1 MVRVRIV
8 SKSKNGPIL
17 AVGPMKQEMSWDEFN
32 SDWTIDTKDKLY
44 AIMKP
49 ETEEKAQKVH
59 EVVNDAVLAMML
71 GRNDKNFLTSASMMG
86 SALERFQQLEP
97 NGSPAD
103 FLKLVQIALN
113 KQTNDMLRMG
123 VGFTAPDDER
133 RFNAKQKRQNKR
145 NLKRLEEEQNA
156 KPKEDTDADHF
167 TIGDAIKAQKEK
179 QH

>member
-8 SKSKNGPIL
+8 SKSKDGPIL
-17 AVGPMKQEMSWDEFN
+17 SAGPMKQEMSWDEFN
-32 SDWTIDTKDKLY
+32 NDWAIDPNDKLY

-49 ETEEKAQKVH
+49 ETEEKAQKVS
-59 EVVNDAVLAMML
+59 EIVNDAVLAMML
-71 GRNDKNFLTSASMMG
+71 GRNDKNFFTSAGMMS

-123 VGFTAPDDER
+123 IGFTAPNDER

-156 KPKEDTDADHF
+156 KSKEDAGAGHF